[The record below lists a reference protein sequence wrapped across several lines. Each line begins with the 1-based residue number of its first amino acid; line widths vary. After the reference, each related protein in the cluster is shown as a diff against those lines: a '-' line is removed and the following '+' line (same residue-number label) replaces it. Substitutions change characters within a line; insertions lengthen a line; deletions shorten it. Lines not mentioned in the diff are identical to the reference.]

1 MDRHLKK
8 LLFLSWICTFAV
20 FNFVK
25 AETSDIKEILEIIQK
40 DLRTL
45 ERAVYSESFSK
56 SSKNSSNNISSNVD
70 TEEVLTRHLLKL
82 SEIEKQFQDLTNKYE
97 EINFKLDKL
106 SSRLSKVQAD
116 NQLRFKQLERNSSI
130 SQDQTSSIVS
140 IPESDLNNSNKI
152 LPGTSKPQDLGSVTY
167 KDMTDKSK
175 TQAIQSVDTTKT
187 VVTEIFE
194 SEEKILPKV
203 TPKEQYEF
211 ATSFLKVGD
220 YNMAERAFR
229 EFVETNPDH
238 KLSGNAQYWYAE
250 TFRIRQLYTD
260 AASAYLEGYQKYPK
274 SEKAP
279 INLLKLGVSL
289 VQIGEKDQGCLMIA
303 GVKKQYPEATQSV
316 LQKAKYEEKKFE
328 CKKKNS

>member
-1 MDRHLKK
+1 MNAD
-8 LLFLSWICTFAV
+8 
-20 FNFVK
+20 FNKIIFFIIIWPLAIVSNLK
-25 AETSDIKEILEIIQK
+25 AETLDIKEILEIIQK

-45 ERAVYSESFSK
+45 ERAVYSESFSQN
-56 SSKNSSNNISSNVD
+56 SKNSSTQDITGQNSED
-70 TEEVLTRHLLKL
+70 VLTKHLLKL
-82 SEIEKQFQDLTNKYE
+82 SEIEKQFQELTNKYE

-116 NQLRFKQLERNSSI
+116 NQLRFQNLESKKI
-130 SQDQTSSIVS
+130 SNNTENDSLTSL
-140 IPESDLNNSNKI
+140 PKTETEPKKI
-152 LPGTSKPQDLGSVTY
+152 LPGSSQPQDLGSISY
-167 KDMTDKSK
+167 KDMTTKDE
-175 TQAIQSVDTTKT
+175 TQIVQSIDSTKT
-187 VVTEIFE
+187 VSTETFQ
-194 SEEKILPKV
+194 SEEKILPAGS
-203 TPKEQYEF
+203 PKEQYEF

-229 EFVETNPDH
+229 EFVDNNPDSEF
-238 KLSGNAQYWYAE
+238 SGNAQYWYAE

-303 GVKKQYPEATQSV
+303 GVKKQYPNATQSV

-328 CKKKNS
+328 CKKENS

>member
-1 MDRHLKK
+1 MFYLVRCFKYI
-8 LLFLSWICTFAV
+8 LFTSCLILPL
-20 FNFVK
+20 NLK
-25 AETSDIKEILEIIQK
+25 AEVSEIKEVLELIQK

-45 ERAVYSESFSK
+45 ERAVYSDSFSQ
-56 SSKNSSNNISSNVD
+56 SSNSNSQSID
-70 TEEVLTRHLLKL
+70 KESEDVLTRHLLKL
-82 SEIEKQFQDLTNKYE
+82 SEIEKQFQQLTNKYE
-97 EINFKLDKL
+97 EINFKIDKL
-106 SSRLSKVQAD
+106 NSRLSKVQAD
-116 NQLRFKQLERNSSI
+116 NQLRFQQLENENTQISNSSL
-130 SQDQTSSIVS
+130 SSSSSSTNETDINK
-140 IPESDLNNSNKI
+140 EKI
-152 LPGTSKPQDLGSVTY
+152 LPGSTQPQDLGSISY
-167 KDMTDKSK
+167 KDITDKSES
-175 TQAIQSVDTTKT
+175 QSIQSVDSTKT
-187 VVTEIFE
+187 IITETFQ
-194 SEEKILPKV
+194 SEEKILPEGS
-203 TPKEQYEF
+203 PEDQYEF

-229 EFVETNPDH
+229 EFVDTNPKH

-303 GVKKQYPEATQSV
+303 GVKKQYPDATQSV

-328 CKKKNS
+328 CEKDNS

>member
-1 MDRHLKK
+1 MNINLKK
-8 LLFLSWICTFAV
+8 IFIFIFIFIWPLTIFSNL
-20 FNFVK
+20 K
-25 AETSDIKEILEIIQK
+25 AETLEIKEILEIIQK

-56 SSKNSSNNISSNVD
+56 SSKEFSSQDISNQD
-70 TEEVLTRHLLKL
+70 AEEVLTKHLLKL

-106 SSRLSKVQAD
+106 SSRLSKVQSD
-116 NQLRFKQLERNSSI
+116 NQMRFQNLETNTTENSSL
-130 SQDQTSSIVS
+130 TSL
-140 IPESDLNNSNKI
+140 PKTETEQKKI
-152 LPGTSKPQDLGSVTY
+152 LPGSSQPQDLGTLSY
-167 KDMTDKSK
+167 KDMTTNEE
-175 TQAIQSVDTTKT
+175 TQIIQSVDSTNT
-187 VVTEIFE
+187 VTTEIFQ
-194 SEEKILPKV
+194 SEEKILPEG

-229 EFVETNPDH
+229 EFVDNNPESEF
-238 KLSGNAQYWYAE
+238 SGNAQYWYAE

-260 AASAYLEGYQKYPK
+260 AASAYLEGYQKYPE

-303 GVKKQYPEATQSV
+303 GVKKQYPNATQSV

-328 CKKKNS
+328 CNKANS

>member
-1 MDRHLKK
+1 MKK
-8 LLFLSWICTFAV
+8 IFFFIIICSLGITSH
-20 FNFVK
+20 NLK
-25 AETSDIKEILEIIQK
+25 AETLDIKEILEIIQK

-56 SSKNSSNNISSNVD
+56 SSKDSSTQDTSNKNAED
-70 TEEVLTRHLLKL
+70 VLTKHLLKL
-82 SEIEKQFQDLTNKYE
+82 SEIEKQFQELTNKYE

-116 NQLRFKQLERNSSI
+116 NQLRFQNLENNTI
-130 SQDQTSSIVS
+130 INTD
-140 IPESDLNNSNKI
+140 ENNSLTSLPKTETEQKKI
-152 LPGTSKPQDLGSVTY
+152 LPGSSQPQDLGSISY
-167 KDMTDKSK
+167 KDMTTKDE
-175 TQAIQSVDTTKT
+175 TQIVQSVDSTKT
-187 VVTEIFE
+187 VSTEIFQT
-194 SEEKILPKV
+194 EEKILPEG

-229 EFVETNPDH
+229 EFVDNNPESEF
-238 KLSGNAQYWYAE
+238 SGNAQYWYAE

-274 SEKAP
+274 SEKAA

-303 GVKKQYPEATQSV
+303 GVKKQYPNATQSV

-328 CKKKNS
+328 CKKENS